1 MNNQYYETFKFL
13 KIQRKEAIYN
23 FIKKFIFENHYSPS
37 FTQIASAVCCS
48 SSTIQP
54 YLKQLRDE
62 GKIGYTEK
70 VNRSIFLKGPDLP
83 GQYCFDISG
92 SIKEE

>member
-13 KIQRKEAIYN
+13 KAQRKEAIYN

-37 FTQIASAVCCS
+37 FSQIAAAVCCS

-54 YLKQLRDE
+54 YLKQLREE

-70 VNRSIFLKGPDLP
+70 VNRSIFLKDLDLK
-83 GQYCFDISG
+83 GQYVFDQNG
-92 SIKEE
+92 GIKEK

>member
-1 MNNQYYETFKFL
+1 MNNSYYATFKFL
-13 KIQRKEAIYN
+13 KAQRKEAIYN
-23 FIKKFIFENHYSPS
+23 FIKKFIFENQYSPS
-37 FTQIASAVCCS
+37 FSQIASAVCCS

-70 VNRSIFLKGPDLP
+70 INRSIFLKDPDLP
-83 GQYCFDISG
+83 GQYYFDYSG